1 MRRLLTA
8 AACFALAA
16 ATPALAQSKV
26 KKPAAQTIR
35 GGGEEDQA
43 QQGDEN
49 ADQGEESDQGAET
62 EGTDV
67 NQTERPSK
75 VKVGPTTGGRDS
87 APGEVH
93 TVVKGDTLWDL
104 SQSYL
109 GNPWYWPKVW
119 SYNPE
124 IANPHWI
131 YPGNN
136 VRFFPGG
143 EEGPTQ
149 VEEGTGPVS
158 APEEIN
164 EGNQDQ
170 ITPDIAEASPV
181 QVTGPIGYKP
191 KQSASIVHTGFV
203 TQKELEESGT
213 IDSSFSEAL
222 MLSAPDIIYVRFKGQ
237 NRPRLQERYIIFHT
251 ESEIKHPSSLFRY
264 GFLTKILGTA
274 RVTDVSSKGLVSM
287 QIEETWDPIT
297 REDLV
302 GPFGEKLGEKIS
314 ARPNDRDLKG
324 YVIGSLVPAIGIFGE
339 YHVIVVDKGSADGVQ
354 PGNTFTVVRRQDP
367 IDAQFLNPAANQND
381 KFPLEDIG
389 QCMAIDVKE
398 RASTCL
404 LTRSIR
410 EIVFGDKVEMRAGGK
425 STGGPVSF
433 R

>member
-16 ATPALAQSKV
+16 ATPALAQGK
-26 KKPAAQTIR
+26 AQRPTAKTI
-35 GGGEEDQA
+35 GAGGEEEQPQA
-43 QQGDEN
+43 GEGE
-49 ADQGEESDQGAET
+49 GEETDQGAET
-62 EGTDV
+62 EGTEV
-67 NQTERPSK
+67 NQTERPGK
-75 VKVGPTTGGRDS
+75 VKIGPTSGGRERAD
-87 APGEVH
+87 GEVH

-104 SQSYL
+104 SQQFL

-143 EEGPTQ
+143 DDGPTQ
-149 VEEGTGPVS
+149 VEQGEGPVT
-158 APEEIN
+158 APQEIS
-164 EGNQDQ
+164 EGDQDQ
-170 ITPDIAEASPV
+170 ITPDVAEASPV
-181 QVTGPIGYKP
+181 QVSGTIGYKP
-191 KQSASIVHTGFV
+191 RQSASVVHTGFV
-203 TQKELEESGT
+203 TQKELEEAGT
-213 IDSSFSEAL
+213 IDSSFSEAR
-222 MLSAPDIIYVRFKGQ
+222 MLSTPDIIYVRFKGA
-237 NRPRLQERYIIFHT
+237 NKPRLQERYIIFHT
-251 ESEIKHPSSLFRY
+251 ESEVKHPSSLFRY

-274 RVTDVSSKGLVSM
+274 RVTDVSQKGLISM

-314 ARPNDRDLKG
+314 PRANDRDLKG
-324 YVIGSLVPAIGIFGE
+324 YIIGALVPTISIMGE
-339 YHVIVVDKGSADGVQ
+339 YHTVVVDKGSADGVQ
-354 PGNTFTVVRRQDP
+354 PGNTFVVVRRQDP
-367 IDAQFLNPAANQND
+367 IDAQFLNPAATQND

-389 QCMAIDVKE
+389 QCMAVDVKE

-404 LTRSIR
+404 MTRSIR
-410 EIVFGDKVEMRAGGK
+410 EIVFGDRVEMRTGGK
-425 STGGPVSF
+425 AAGGPVSF